1 MLKNNVLVSTST
13 AFVMIHCVAG
23 RIKDPKAGLETW
35 RNELKEADLLC
46 RTNSDGKMQE
56 NRTYKLGTRKLTWK
70 WKPKRLKTKKLTN
83 NTYTGTQGKTHSRVR
98 VQHDTGH

>member
-1 MLKNNVLVSTST
+1 MLKANVLVSTRM
-13 AFVMIHCVAG
+13 AFVMICCVAG

-35 RNELKEADLLC
+35 RNKLKEAALLC
-46 RTNSDGKMQE
+46 CTNSDGKMQG

-83 NTYTGTQGKTHSRVR
+83 YTYTGTQGKKHSRVR